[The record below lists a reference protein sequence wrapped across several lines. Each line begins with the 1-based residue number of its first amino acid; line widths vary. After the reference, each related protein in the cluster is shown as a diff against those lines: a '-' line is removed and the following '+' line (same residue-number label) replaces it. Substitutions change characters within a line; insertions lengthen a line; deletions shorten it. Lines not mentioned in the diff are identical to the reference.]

1 MTFDSKN
8 RYRNIK
14 DAHADEL
21 ENIEKIVNSDHWRQK
36 FHIMPKT
43 GLLNDPNGLAYFN
56 GKYHIFF
63 QWFPFGPV
71 HGLKHWAHYVSEDMV
86 SWHEDKRIL
95 IPEEWYESH
104 GAFSGSAVIKDNQL
118 YLMYTGNVRKK
129 DNRRKSYQCLA
140 RLEEKKIVKDPDNPV
155 INSIPD
161 GFTNEFRDPKIF
173 QKDGSFYL
181 VIGGQKENMTGSIA
195 VYQSKDLHNWNFI
208 GELKTGLENFGYMWE
223 CPDYFELNDT
233 GILLFCPQGLKPDK
247 DCFNNIYQSGYIAGD
262 KLNLDTLEFRHS
274 DFTELDRG
282 FDFYAPQ
289 TFEKDGRRLMIGWM
303 GLPEIEYPSEKNF
316 WVHCLTIPRE
326 LKLMNN
332 RLVQSPASELKKLRK
347 EKETFSENL
356 HKQKIKL
363 PISGTVYEL
372 LAEFSDFSGDFG
384 LELRT
389 GPGDE
394 KTVLWYDY
402 KNSKIILDRTNSGEK
417 FGLDYGSLR
426 MVHFIAPVIKFH
438 IFMDSSSVEIFI
450 NDGKET
456 FTARIFPGENSSGIS
471 VFSTGT
477 AKINL
482 SKWNLA

>member
-1 MTFDSKN
+1 M
-8 RYRNIK
+8 
-14 DAHADEL
+14 
-21 ENIEKIVNSDHWRQK
+21 
-36 FHIMPKT
+36 
-43 GLLNDPNGLAYFN
+43 
-56 GKYHIFF
+56 
-63 QWFPFGPV
+63 
-71 HGLKHWAHYVSEDMV
+71 
-86 SWHEDKRIL
+86 
-95 IPEEWYESH
+95 
-104 GAFSGSAVIKDNQL
+104 
-118 YLMYTGNVRKK
+118 
-129 DNRRKSYQCLA
+129 
-140 RLEEKKIVKDPDNPV
+140 
-155 INSIPD
+155 
-161 GFTNEFRDPKIF
+161 
-173 QKDGSFYL
+173 
-181 VIGGQKENMTGSIA
+181 
-195 VYQSKDLHNWNFI
+195 
-208 GELKTGLENFGYMWE
+208 
-223 CPDYFELNDT
+223 
-233 GILLFCPQGLKPDK
+233 
-247 DCFNNIYQSGYIAGD
+247 
-262 KLNLDTLEFRHS
+262 DTLEFRHS